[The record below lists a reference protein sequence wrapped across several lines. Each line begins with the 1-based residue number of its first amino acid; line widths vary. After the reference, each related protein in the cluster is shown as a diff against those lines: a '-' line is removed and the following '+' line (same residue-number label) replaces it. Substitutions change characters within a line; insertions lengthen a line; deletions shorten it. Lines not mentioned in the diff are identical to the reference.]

1 MPIEE
6 EEVKSKDLKKRTKKS
21 LAKNLA
27 CQNNKI
33 NPARMQINHEM
44 PKS

>member
-1 MPIEE
+1 MLIGE
-6 EEVKSKDLKKRTKKS
+6 EEVKSKDLKKRANKF

-33 NPARMQINHEM
+33 SPARMQINQEM
-44 PKS
+44 LKS

>member
-6 EEVKSKDLKKRTKKS
+6 EEVRSKDLKKKANKC

-33 NPARMQINHEM
+33 SPARMQINQEM